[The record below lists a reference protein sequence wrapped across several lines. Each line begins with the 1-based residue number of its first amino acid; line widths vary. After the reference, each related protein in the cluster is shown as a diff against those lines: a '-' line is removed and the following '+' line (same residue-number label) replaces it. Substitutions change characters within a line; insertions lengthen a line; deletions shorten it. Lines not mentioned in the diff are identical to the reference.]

1 MKYRVLLAAAAIA
14 MLTSPLTA
22 RAQGIPDGIKHGA
35 YVGDNT
41 AGPIGAV
48 VGGAVGGIVGGFEG
62 AFGIGPQYAAYP
74 VETAP
79 PVRHLPYRTRHSYR
93 HSRPYYSH
101 G

>member
-1 MKYRVLLAAAAIA
+1 MKSRILLAATAI
-14 MLTSPLTA
+14 MMMSLPLNA
-22 RAQGIPDGIKHGA
+22 HAQGIPDGIAHGA
-35 YVGDNT
+35 YVGNNT

-79 PVRHLPYRTRHSYR
+79 PVRYHPHRVRNSYR
-93 HSRPYYSH
+93 HVRSHYSQ

>member
-1 MKYRVLLAAAAIA
+1 MKYRALLSAIA
-14 MLTSPLTA
+14 IVMLTSPLTA
-22 RAQGIPDGIKHGA
+22 RAQGIPDGINHGA
-35 YVGDNT
+35 NVGNNT

-79 PVRHLPYRTRHSYR
+79 PVHRPYRMRHSY
-93 HSRPYYSH
+93 HHPRPYYSH

>member
-1 MKYRVLLAAAAIA
+1 
-14 MLTSPLTA
+14 MLSSPLTA
-22 RAQGIPDGIKHGA
+22 HAQGIPDGIAHGA
-35 YVGDNT
+35 YVGNNT
-41 AGPIGAV
+41 AGLIGAV

-79 PVRHLPYRTRHSYR
+79 LVRYHPHRVRNSYR
-93 HSRPYYSH
+93 HVHSHYSH